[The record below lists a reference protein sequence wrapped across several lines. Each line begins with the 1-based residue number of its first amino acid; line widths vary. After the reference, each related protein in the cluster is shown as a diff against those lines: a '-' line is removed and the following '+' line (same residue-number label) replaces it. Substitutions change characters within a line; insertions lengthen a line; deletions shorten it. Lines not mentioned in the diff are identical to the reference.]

1 MMDIRAIHTPPLTVE
16 TQSQRQTR
24 RAAAPPDGRDRQPAA
39 VREQPASL
47 QQHPVLTVEEQR
59 YFEGLFPG
67 SATDVRGHQAYTG
80 GGSPSTAASGTI
92 VDRRV

>member
-1 MMDIRAIHTPPLTVE
+1 MDIRAIHTPPLTVE
-16 TQSQRQTR
+16 TQAHRQTR
-24 RAAAPPDGRDRQPAA
+24 EATVPSDSRNQQPAS
-39 VREQPASL
+39 VQEQPASP
-47 QQHPVLTVEEQR
+47 QQHPVLTAEEQR

-80 GGSPSTAASGTI
+80 GGTPSTAASGTI

>member
-1 MMDIRAIHTPPLTVE
+1 MDIRAIHTPPLTVE
-16 TQSQRQTR
+16 TQALRQSR
-24 RAAAPPDGRDRQPAA
+24 EAAVPPDRRNQQPAS
-39 VREQPASL
+39 VQEQPASL
-47 QQHPVLTVEEQR
+47 QQHPVLTAEEQR

-80 GGSPSTAASGTI
+80 GGTPSTAASGTI